1 MFDGIDGAE
10 TLHCPYCGREQ
21 IMHEGDEISAFC
33 CMTECEHCGNRFWY
47 SVDVTRAYWPR
58 RDEEG
63 EE

>member
-1 MFDGIDGAE
+1 MFDDIDGAE

-47 SVDVTRAYWPR
+47 SVDSPSG
-58 RDEEG
+58 RDG
-63 EE
+63 GGAAPCG